1 MSSKS
6 FGGTIKL
13 QGESEYRKALTNISS
28 NLKVLTSEMKV
39 VESQYDK
46 NDKSASNL
54 TKQNEVLNKKIQEQ
68 KDKVEILTKALEDS
82 KTETGEN
89 SETSKK
95 WQVEL
100 NNAKA
105 ELNKLEKTVDDNTK
119 SMDDFGESEED
130 ASEKGLKLG
139 DVIKA
144 HLISDVIKTG
154 LRAVADGMRKVVS
167 SLEEWSDMSNALKEQ
182 EAKLTRVMRNTTNAT
197 DEQIQSIIDLTAKEE
212 KLGVVSQETQLAGLQ
227 ELGTYIEHKESLE
240 KLLPVMNDMIAQQYG
255 IGASMESAS
264 SIATMMGKVLGNGQ
278 VSALSKL
285 GYKFDKTQEKVLK
298 FGTEEQK
305 AAMLAE
311 VITQSVGGMNR
322 ALAQTDAGKMAIAN
336 SVMDDYK
343 KTAGETYTTIKNK
356 LVLALSNSLIPVL
369 KTATE
374 SFKNWAASVNWT
386 EVGKKITSAIKGV
399 VSVFKWFVDNRKPFI
414 AAIGAMLAA
423 FAVVKIT
430 EFAGAFGA
438 VISGLKTAGGL
449 LPTVT
454 ALLQKLNLTALAN
467 PYVALAA
474 GIAAVGAAL
483 VLWIENSDN
492 ATEAEKRHKEQLD
505 KLKVSIDENCD
516 SWENLKQKSQEY
528 VDTNMSELSHYESL
542 ADELDT
548 IVDKNGK
555 VKKGYEDRANFIVTT
570 LNDALGTE
578 IKLNGN
584 VIKNYKNIQNEID
597 KLIEKKKA
605 QIILN
610 ANEEKYTEAIKNQ
623 ESALKDLNETN
634 KILQEQEEER
644 EKLVDEWWEVNN
656 RSHFKWELA
665 AIDRKIEKKDEE
677 IQATRN
683 AYKQQ
688 ENLLSEY
695 AYNISQ
701 YENNAALFHKG
712 KYDEMSTVNWD
723 YVKDYQNAENAE
735 MDILQDKIDSHAKNL
750 ELLKRLNEQS
760 GDDIYKTQIDAEE
773 KQIKALQKQMQQY
786 LTITGDGLDN
796 VKIEWN
802 DSTAEQLKSLVG
814 YQAEFKDL
822 GDGYV
827 QMYIKGVA
835 QGEPKSKEEMAKLVT
850 ETIKEVSKQES
861 DSEKAGQFLIDGVN
875 KGITNQNKQSSVFKS
890 ISNFGSKILSKL
902 KSSLQEKSPSKATNE
917 MGQFLDEGIV
927 LGIKQKSK
935 NVLVA
940 ADSLGKSVLGTLNS
954 SLSKDLEANRINIAS
969 QLNKP
974 NFDYLSGK
982 NRVMQDEVIMVD
994 AFKRALKEVKVVM
1007 NGKEMGQFVT
1017 NTIEKEVFS

>member
-1 MSSKS
+1 MASKS

-28 NLKVLTSEMKV
+28 NLKVLTSEMRV

-46 NDKSASNL
+46 NDKSTSNL

-68 KDKVEILTKALEDS
+68 KEKVEILTKALEDS
-82 KTETGEN
+82 KSETGEN

-105 ELNKLEKTVDDNTK
+105 ELNKLEKTVDDNTQ
-119 SMDDFGESEED
+119 SMNDFGESEED

-139 DVIKA
+139 DVIKG
-144 HLISDVIKTG
+144 HLISDAIKAG
-154 LRAVADGMRKVVS
+154 LRAVADGMKKVVS
-167 SLEEWSDMSNALKEQ
+167 SLEAWSDMSNELKEQ

-197 DEQIQSIIDLTAKEE
+197 DDQIQSIIDLTAKEE

-356 LVLALSNSLIPVL
+356 LVLALSKSLIPVL

-374 SFKNWAASVNWT
+374 SFKNWASSVNWT

-399 VSVFKWFVDNRKPFI
+399 VSVFKWFVDNRKVFV

-423 FAVVKIT
+423 FTVVKIT
-430 EFAGAFGA
+430 EFAGAFGTF
-438 VISGLKTAGGL
+438 ITGLKTAGGL

-454 ALLQKLNLTALAN
+454 GLLQKLNLTALAN

-483 VLWIENSDN
+483 VLWIEHSDD
-492 ATEAEKRHKEQLD
+492 AIEAEKRHKEQLD
-505 KLKVSIDENCD
+505 KLKVSIDENRD
-516 SWENLKQKSQEY
+516 SWDSLKEKSKEY

-542 ADELDT
+542 ADELDD

-555 VKKGYEDRANFIVTT
+555 VKKGYEDRASFIVTT

-584 VIKNYKNIQNEID
+584 VIKNYQNIQKEID
-597 KLIEKKKA
+597 KVIEKKKA

-623 ESALKDLNETN
+623 ESALKDLNDTN
-634 KILQEQEEER
+634 KILMEQEEER

-656 RSHFKWELA
+656 KPHFKWELA

-677 IQATRN
+677 IEATRN

-688 ENLLSEY
+688 ESLLSEY

-701 YENNAALFHKG
+701 YETNAALFHKG

-723 YVKDYQNAENAE
+723 YVKDYQNAENME
-735 MDILQDKIDSHAKNL
+735 KDILQDKIDSHAKNL
-750 ELLKRLNEQS
+750 DLLKRLNEQS
-760 GDDIYKTQIDAEE
+760 GDDIYKNQIAAEE
-773 KQIKALQKQMQQY
+773 KQLKQLQKQMQQY
-786 LTITGDGLDN
+786 LTITGDNLDK
-796 VKIEWN
+796 VEIEWN
-802 DSTAEQLKSLVG
+802 DSTAEQLRSLVS
-814 YQAEFKDL
+814 YQAEFRDV
-822 GDGYV
+822 GDGMV

-850 ETIKEVSKQES
+850 ATIKEVSKQES

-917 MGQFLDEGIV
+917 MGQFLDEGII
-927 LGIKQKSK
+927 LGIKKKSQ
-935 NVLVA
+935 NVIGA
-940 ADSLGKSVLGTLNS
+940 ADSLGKSVLGTLNT
-954 SLSKDLEANRINIAS
+954 SLNKDLEANKINIAS

-974 NFDYLSGK
+974 NISTLGGK
-982 NRVMQDEVIMVD
+982 NGVMQEELMVD
-994 AFKRALKEVKVVM
+994 AFKKALKQVKVVM

-1017 NTIEKEVFS
+1017 NTIEREVFS